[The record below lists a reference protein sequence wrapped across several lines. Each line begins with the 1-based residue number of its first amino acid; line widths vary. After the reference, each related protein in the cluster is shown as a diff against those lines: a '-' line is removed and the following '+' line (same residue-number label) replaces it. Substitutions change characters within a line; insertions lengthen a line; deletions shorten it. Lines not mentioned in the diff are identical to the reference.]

1 MARVLAISSYVASG
15 HVGLAAVVPALQ
27 RLGHEVIALP
37 SIVLSNHLGH
47 AHWAG
52 RATAPDE
59 LSAMLEALERNGEL
73 AGLDAVLT
81 GFLPSAEHVV
91 QAAGAVLRARE
102 LCGEIPYL
110 CDPVLGDDPKGLYID
125 AAAAN
130 AVAGK
135 LAPLA
140 TYLTPNRFEAEF
152 LFGAGEEF
160 ATPEGCRLLAVT
172 SAELSGGDLISRCI
186 TAEGSCGCA
195 VRHRAQVP
203 HGTGDLFAALLLGH
217 ILNGRDERQAFARA
231 VAGVDVVLAAS
242 EGRSELALVAA
253 IDAAVKAEPWP
264 VSSASG
270 AS

>member
-37 SIVLSNHLGH
+37 SIVLSSHLGH
-47 AHWAG
+47 AHAAG
-52 RATAPDE
+52 RAVAADE

-73 AGLDAVLT
+73 ARLGAVLT
-81 GFLPSAEHVV
+81 GFLPSAEHVEL
-91 QAAGAVLRARE
+91 AAGAVLRARE
-102 LCGEIPYL
+102 LCGAIPYL
-110 CDPVLGDDPKGLYID
+110 CDPVLGDDPGGLYIEAD
-125 AAAAN
+125 AAR

-152 LFGAGEEF
+152 IFGADAFNKDGC
-160 ATPEGCRLLAVT
+160 PPKGCRLLAIT
-172 SAELSGGDLISRCI
+172 SAELRGDQLISRCV
-186 TAEGSCGCA
+186 TADGSCTCA
-195 VRHRAQVP
+195 VSHRTEVP

-217 ILNGRDERQAFARA
+217 ILNGRSEREAFARA

-242 EGRSELALVAA
+242 DGRNELALVAA
-253 IDAAVKAEPWP
+253 IEAAVSAEPRP
-264 VSSASG
+264 ILPS
-270 AS
+270 